1 MSRSRIPFAAACAGV
16 LLSGCLD
23 HPAYQRPPLPV
34 PQNWSAGQPAGAPLA
49 SNWWEEF
56 KDPRLLQLLDQAT
69 ANSPDLQIAADR
81 VLLARDA
88 LKGAR
93 SHEYPS
99 LSINAL
105 PPDPVYT
112 QALAIN
118 NGRQLDLDTNLY
130 AVSFDASYELDF
142 WGRVSNSVKAAKSD
156 YQASVFDA
164 GTAAIGLRSEIA
176 RAYFDVRELDEEI
189 ALSAQRSALASE
201 RLRLA
206 RLRQAAGRIGAAPVM
221 EAELAE
227 RDAQA
232 QAAALQTSR
241 SETVNA
247 LAVLIGVTPES
258 LDIAP
263 APLRTTVTAPT
274 PPQGLPSTMLE
285 RRPDI
290 RAAEAH
296 LIAAHAEIEVARAE
310 MFPQVTLTAKY
321 GFVAESVHALVFKSS
336 SIAGAG
342 PIISYSMFDGGRLSA
357 QSDASK
363 RKYDLLL
370 AEYRKSIY
378 AGFADVEKSL
388 LGYQAASVDE
398 ARWAGARDLQG
409 AQLQRLNQ
417 SLTAGRLSRFE
428 LIAAQQQALDVELAA
443 ARSYRDRLDS
453 MVALYQ
459 ALGGGWDPA
468 ALTLPAD
475 APDEKPGDAPAT
487 VPAAPDN
494 AVPPTTP

>member
-1 MSRSRIPFAAACAGV
+1 MSGKKAAWLMAACAST
-16 LLSGCLD
+16 LLAGCLD
-23 HPAYQRPPLPV
+23 HPAYERPPLPL
-34 PQNWSAGQPAGAPLA
+34 PQDWSAGQAAGAPA
-49 SNWWEEF
+49 ANNWWEQF
-56 KDPRLLQLLDQAT
+56 ADPRLLQLLEQAM
-69 ANSPDLQIAADR
+69 ANSPDLRIATDR
-81 VLLARDA
+81 VLIARDG

-93 SHEYPS
+93 SHQYPS
-99 LSINAL
+99 LSINGL

-112 QALAIN
+112 QAFAIN

-130 AVSFDASYELDF
+130 AVSLDASYEIDF
-142 WGRVSNSVKAAKSD
+142 WGRVSNSIKAAQSD

-164 GTAAIGLRSEIA
+164 GTATIALRSEIA

-189 ALSAQRSALASE
+189 ALSAQRSALATE

-232 QAAALQTSR
+232 QAGTLQTSR

-263 APLRTTVTAPT
+263 APLRATVSAPV
-274 PPQGLPSTMLE
+274 PPQGLPSAMLE

-310 MFPQVTLTAKY
+310 MFPQVSLTAKY
-321 GFVAESVHALVFKSS
+321 GFVAESVHALVFEGS

-342 PIISYSMFDGGRLSA
+342 PIFSYSMFDGGRLSA

-363 RKYDLLL
+363 RRYDLLL

-378 AGFADVEKSL
+378 AGLADVEKSL
-388 LGYQAASVDE
+388 LSYQLATSDETRWSAARSQ
-398 ARWAGARDLQG
+398 QG
-409 AQLQRLNQ
+409 AQLQRLDQ
-417 SLTAGRLSRFE
+417 SLAAGRLSRFE
-428 LIAAQQQALDVELAA
+428 IIAAQEHALDLELAA

-453 MVALYQ
+453 LVALYQ

-468 ALTLPAD
+468 NLVVPND
-475 APDEKPGDAPAT
+475 APAEKEGDAPVVA
-487 VPAAPDN
+487 PAA
-494 AVPPTTP
+494 AR

>member
-1 MSRSRIPFAAACAGV
+1 MSKRRTALMAACAGV
-16 LLSGCLD
+16 VLAGCLD
-23 HPAYQRPPLPV
+23 HPAYQRPPLPL
-34 PQNWSAGQPAGAPLA
+34 PQNWSAGQPAGAPA
-49 SNWWEEF
+49 ADNWWEEF
-56 KDPRLLQLLDQAT
+56 GDPRLLQLLDQAM
-69 ANSPDLQIAADR
+69 ANSPDLQIATDR
-81 VLLARDA
+81 VLIARDG

-99 LSINAL
+99 LSINGL

-112 QALAIN
+112 QAFAIN

-130 AVSFDASYELDF
+130 AVSLDSSYEIDF
-142 WGRVSNSVKAAKSD
+142 WGRVSNSVKAAQSD

-164 GTAAIGLRSEIA
+164 GTATIALRSEVA

-189 ALSAQRSALASE
+189 ALSAQRSALATE

-232 QAAALQTSR
+232 QAGTLQNSR
-241 SETVNA
+241 NETVNA
-247 LAVLIGVTPES
+247 LAVLIGVNPES
-258 LDIAP
+258 LAIAP
-263 APLRTTVTAPT
+263 APLRATVTAPI
-274 PPQGLPSTMLE
+274 PPEGLPSAMLE

-321 GFVAESVHALVFKSS
+321 GFVAEAVHALVFRGNSV
-336 SIAGAG
+336 AGAG
-342 PIISYSMFDGGRLSA
+342 PIFSYTMFDGGRLRA

-378 AGFADVEKSL
+378 AGLADVEKSL
-388 LGYQAASVDE
+388 LSYQSASSE
-398 ARWAGARDLQG
+398 ETRWSSARTLQD
-409 AQLQRLNQ
+409 AQRQRLDQ
-417 SLTAGRLSRFE
+417 SLAAGRLSRFE

-443 ARSYRDRLDS
+443 ARSYRERLDS

-468 ALTLPAD
+468 KLAMPAD
-475 APDEKPGDAPAT
+475 APADKQGDAPTIA
-487 VPAAPDN
+487 PAAAPR
-494 AVPPTTP
+494 